1 MSSIAENLARIQTEL
16 PPTTKLIVVS
26 KYREIHEIKEAYDA
40 GQRHFAE
47 NRVQALLERKEQ
59 LPSDIKWHLIG
70 HLQTNKVKYIAD
82 FIHCIHSVD
91 SLKLAKEI
99 NKQAAK
105 FNRRISVL
113 LQTHIAQEESK
124 FGIPPG
130 HFQSFFQELAQLDL
144 KHLSIDGI
152 MGMATFTENKTL
164 INSEFELIRELQREV
179 ISNKLNGG
187 HPFKECSIGM
197 SGDYLIA
204 ITHGST
210 MVRIGSAI
218 FKTD

>member
-1 MSSIAENLARIQTEL
+1 MSSIVENLTRIQTEL

-26 KYREIHEIKEAYDA
+26 KYREIHEIKEAYDN

-99 NKQAAK
+99 DKQAAK
-105 FNRRISVL
+105 FQRLISIL
-113 LQTHIAQEESK
+113 LQTHVAQEKSK
-124 FGIPPG
+124 FGIPPIN
-130 HFQSFFQELAQLDL
+130 FQSFVQELIQLDL

-152 MGMATFTENKTL
+152 MGMATFTENKSL
-164 INSEFELIRELQREV
+164 ISSEFEQIRELQNN
-179 ISNKLNGG
+179 ILSNKLSDK
-187 HPFKECSIGM
+187 HPFNECSIGM

-204 ITHGST
+204 IKHGST